1 MFFKV
6 RLFFSNRD
14 VDGICNCVDDSNI
27 TTSFKSEDGKWCCR
41 YGKEDCMIDKYYIE
55 RTDID
60 QFDFN
65 KLDFKYVKVVTC
77 SGKTLPL
84 SQQCHDGDDTT
95 PVCNYV
101 HSNPLRNIRAVKKS
115 YLDVCKDNL

>member
-1 MFFKV
+1 
-6 RLFFSNRD
+6 
-14 VDGICNCVDDSNI
+14 
-27 TTSFKSEDGKWCCR
+27 
-41 YGKEDCMIDKYYIE
+41 MIDKY
-55 RTDID
+55 DID
-60 QFDFN
+60 TLGND
-65 KLDFKYVKVVTC
+65 KYVKGVTC

-101 HSNPLRNIRAVKKS
+101 HSNPNRNAIAIGFTGKRS